1 MAKMRKEYEPQAT
14 EAIKSRLV
22 LEAIIN
28 AEKIEASEE
37 EIKAKISAKSKR
49 IWEDAD
55 YKKIR
60 RERLKQ
66 ILVSLALK
74 FAT

>member
-1 MAKMRKEYEPQAT
+1 MMGKTEDEMKKEYEPQAT

-37 EIKAKISAKSKR
+37 ELAQNSRSRSAKLRVCEK
-49 IWEDAD
+49 
-55 YKKIR
+55 
-60 RERLKQ
+60 L
-66 ILVSLALK
+66 
-74 FAT
+74 